1 MNDLDSCKGCRY
13 YGLYDLGSLW
23 PSEQGY
29 DHHCYR
35 NSGGG
40 TRRSTQHSATSDE
53 PPSAPPACKDKEA
66 KL

>member
-13 YGLYDLGSLW
+13 YGLRSLGCRW
-23 PSEQGY
+23 GY
-29 DHHCYR
+29 EHHCYR
-35 NSGGG
+35 NSGGY
-40 TRRSTQHSATSDE
+40 TLRAEQYIATSNE